1 MTKLDRETVIQ
12 AALEL
17 LNEVG
22 VDNLTTRKL
31 AERLKVQQPA
41 LYWHFRNKR
50 ALLDA
55 LSEAMLEKNH
65 TRTVPQTGEDW
76 RIFLKENA
84 LSFRSAL
91 LSYRDGA
98 RIHAG
103 TRPTSAQY
111 ERVEKQIRFL
121 CESGFEQPDAV
132 RALVIVSHYTT
143 GSVSEQQAALEDSSE
158 RKQASKEAPAQPS
171 QFLSHAFDTF
181 DAEGADFAFE
191 YGLDALISGLEMK
204 KATK

>member
-1 MTKLDRETVIQ
+1 M
-12 AALEL
+12 
-17 LNEVG
+17 
-22 VDNLTTRKL
+22 
-31 AERLKVQQPA
+31 
-41 LYWHFRNKR
+41 
-50 ALLDA
+50 
-55 LSEAMLEKNH
+55 
-65 TRTVPQTGEDW
+65 
-76 RIFLKENA
+76 
-84 LSFRSAL
+84 
-91 LSYRDGA
+91 
-98 RIHAG
+98 
-103 TRPTSAQY
+103 
-111 ERVEKQIRFL
+111 EKQIRFL